1 MQNNYILF
9 KKRKEELVN
18 FIKESSDILNKI
30 SLNQH
35 ANGLDTLGQKV
46 NSDTFRIQ
54 IIGTFKNGK
63 STFINALLGED
74 ILPARVLPCTAVIN
88 EIKYGE
94 SKKAILNFRNPLPN
108 PLLEGI
114 PEETLNHM
122 KSHKM
127 TNVPPM
133 EIDYDKISDYVTI
146 PIDGAPE
153 EISLKSP
160 YLSVELFYTS
170 DFLKEGVEIID
181 SPGLNENEER
191 TTVTLEYLDKADAI
205 IFLLDA
211 TKLCA
216 KDEID
221 TIDRILVPKG
231 FDDMFFIVNRIDL
244 ISRVDEIS
252 DIKRFA
258 EKNVQA
264 YTKNSIFYLSSLNA
278 LDGKIQKDEA
288 KLRSSGLLEFEA
300 NLSEFLIKEK
310 GRIKLIKS
318 LKELK
323 GILTTEAL
331 YKAIPSQRQQLSTD
345 RQELECKYE
354 EIKPQLDASESQ
366 KKLLKTTLELK
377 VQNTEDKIK
386 RAINEQFLN
395 IANLVPGWINN
406 YKPKNTPGVFA
417 TKKQVEI
424 VADEIIKYVSSKVK
438 ENYSVW
444 NKQVLTPLVEGSA
457 TEIFE
462 KQDEALKTIFVGIDQ
477 IESGFSGTSIQDNS
491 SGWTRALGVAGICCG
506 FASGASLLTGQLDVK
521 TIGKSLAVD
530 LGVNM
535 GMVLLGVTNPV
546 LAIGAIVAIAFQ
558 SIIFGANTVVDNLK
572 TELQKKIQSSIREAS
587 VAKSTE
593 IVAKIDVEFQ
603 KSISTAIQAIDIKI
617 NDLKEQVEKILE
629 EKENGQEFVNK
640 RLELLGESEN
650 RLQEICQGLDRLMID
665 LV

>member
-1 MQNNYILF
+1 M
-9 KKRKEELVN
+9 
-18 FIKESSDILNKI
+18 
-30 SLNQH
+30 H
-35 ANGLDTLGQKV
+35 
-46 NSDTFRIQ
+46 
-54 IIGTFKNGK
+54 GT
-63 STFINALLGED
+63 TIN
-74 ILPARVLPCTAVIN
+74 
-88 EIKYGE
+88 
-94 SKKAILNFRNPLPN
+94 
-108 PLLEGI
+108 
-114 PEETLNHM
+114 
-122 KSHKM
+122 
-127 TNVPPM
+127 
-133 EIDYDKISDYVTI
+133 
-146 PIDGAPE
+146 
-153 EISLKSP
+153 
-160 YLSVELFYTS
+160 
-170 DFLKEGVEIID
+170 
-181 SPGLNENEER
+181 
-191 TTVTLEYLDKADAI
+191 
-205 IFLLDA
+205 
-211 TKLCA
+211 
-216 KDEID
+216 
-221 TIDRILVPKG
+221 
-231 FDDMFFIVNRIDL
+231 
-244 ISRVDEIS
+244 
-252 DIKRFA
+252 
-258 EKNVQA
+258 
-264 YTKNSIFYLSSLNA
+264 
-278 LDGKIQKDEA
+278 
-288 KLRSSGLLEFEA
+288 
-300 NLSEFLIKEK
+300 
-310 GRIKLIKS
+310 
-318 LKELK
+318 
-323 GILTTEAL
+323 GILCENLTV
-331 YKAIPSQRQQLSTD
+331 K
-345 RQELECKYE
+345 
-354 EIKPQLDASESQ
+354 
-366 KKLLKTTLELK
+366 
-377 VQNTEDKIK
+377 NTEDKIK